1 MSITAAQVKELR
13 ERSGAGMM
21 DCKKA
26 LVETGGDMDA
36 AIEHLRKS
44 GLAKAGKKSDR
55 TAAEGLVVIASNSER
70 AVLVEVNCET
80 DFVAK
85 DDNFSGFANEVAQLA
100 LTAGNIDELNQAA
113 MKDGSSVA
121 DATTQLIARLGE
133 NIQVRRMASLDVGD
147 ATLGSYSHGGRI
159 GVLLTLKGGD
169 EELARDLAMHVAAL
183 NPPWRD
189 VADVPAEV
197 VEGEKKILVAQAE
210 GSGKPAEIIEKMV
223 SGRLNKHL
231 SEITLT
237 GQPFV
242 KDGDQT
248 VGKLLKGKGAEVV
261 RFVRL
266 EVGEG
271 IEKQEDDFA
280 AEVMQQVKGS

>member
-121 DATTQLIARLGE
+121 DATTQDRK
-133 NIQVRRMASLDVGD
+133 S
-147 ATLGSYSHGGRI
+147 T
-159 GVLLTLKGGD
+159 
-169 EELARDLAMHVAAL
+169 
-183 NPPWRD
+183 
-189 VADVPAEV
+189 
-197 VEGEKKILVAQAE
+197 
-210 GSGKPAEIIEKMV
+210 
-223 SGRLNKHL
+223 RLNTSHV
-231 SEITLT
+231 EITYSSYCYKT
-237 GQPFV
+237 NNY
-242 KDGDQT
+242 
-248 VGKLLKGKGAEVV
+248 
-261 RFVRL
+261 
-266 EVGEG
+266 
-271 IEKQEDDFA
+271 
-280 AEVMQQVKGS
+280 

>member
-100 LTAGNIDELNQAA
+100 LAAENIDELNQAA

-121 DATTQLIARLGE
+121 DAATQLIARLGE
-133 NIQVRRMASLDVGD
+133 NIQVRRMASLDIGD

-169 EELARDLAMHVAAL
+169 DELARDLAMHVAAL

-223 SGRLNKHL
+223 TGRLNKHL

-248 VGKLLKGKGAEVV
+248 VGKLLKARGAEVIG
-261 RFVRL
+261 FVRL

-271 IEKQEDDFA
+271 IEKEEDDFA

>member
-100 LTAGNIDELNQAA
+100 LTAGNIDELKQAA

-133 NIQVRRMASLDVGD
+133 NIQVRRMVSLDVGD

-223 SGRLNKHL
+223 SGRLKKHL

-248 VGKLLKGKGAEVV
+248 VGKLLKGKGAEVI